1 MPSPVSLP
9 DVPWQTINLSTK
21 IESVKKTVTNEKR
34 IPSDRNDPQLRKA
47 CAELE
52 SLFIAYLLKEMRTT
66 IPKSDFING
75 GRAEEIYTSMLDSE
89 MARDLSA
96 KGGIG
101 LSSILLDQ
109 LGRRQESVKNQIG
122 ESKLKRVKN

>member
-1 MPSPVSLP
+1 MPTPISLS
-9 DVPWQTINLSTK
+9 DGPWQTINLSTK
-21 IESVKKTVTNEKR
+21 IESVKKSFTHEKR
-34 IPSDRNDPQLRKA
+34 IPSDQNDPQLRKA
-47 CAELE
+47 CSELE

-109 LGRRQESVKNQIG
+109 LGRRQESVKKQVSG
-122 ESKLKRVKN
+122 S

>member
-1 MPSPVSLP
+1 MPAPISLP
-9 DVPWQTINLSTK
+9 DVPWQTINLTTK
-21 IESVKKTVTNEKR
+21 TERVKKSLTNEKLV
-34 IPSDRNDPQLRKA
+34 SSGRNDPQLRKA
-47 CAELE
+47 CSELE
-52 SLFIAYLLKEMRTT
+52 SLFITYLLKEMRTT

-89 MARDLSA
+89 MARELSA

-109 LGRRQESVKNQIG
+109 LGRRQESVK
-122 ESKLKRVKN
+122 K

>member
-1 MPSPVSLP
+1 MPSPISFP

-21 IESVKKTVTNEKR
+21 IESVKKTFTNEKR
-34 IPSDRNDPQLRKA
+34 TPSDRNDPQLRKA
-47 CAELE
+47 CSELE

-109 LGRRQESVKNQIG
+109 LGRTHESVK
-122 ESKLKRVKN
+122 K

>member
-1 MPSPVSLP
+1 MPGPISLP
-9 DVPWQTINLSTK
+9 DVPWQTINLTTK
-21 IESVKKTVTNEKR
+21 TERVKKSFTNEKLA
-34 IPSDRNDPQLRKA
+34 SSGRNDPQLRKA
-47 CAELE
+47 CSELE

-89 MARDLSA
+89 MARELSS

-109 LGRRQESVKNQIG
+109 LGRRQESVK
-122 ESKLKRVKN
+122 K

>member
-1 MPSPVSLP
+1 MNNQIEKVKDSVERHKLA
-9 DVPWQTINLSTK
+9 STGA
-21 IESVKKTVTNEKR
+21 
-34 IPSDRNDPQLRKA
+34 NDPDLKKA
-47 CAELE
+47 CAEFE
-52 SLFIAYLLKEMRTT
+52 SLFMSYLLKEMRTT

-109 LGRRQESVKNQIG
+109 LDRTHESVK
-122 ESKLKRVKN
+122 K